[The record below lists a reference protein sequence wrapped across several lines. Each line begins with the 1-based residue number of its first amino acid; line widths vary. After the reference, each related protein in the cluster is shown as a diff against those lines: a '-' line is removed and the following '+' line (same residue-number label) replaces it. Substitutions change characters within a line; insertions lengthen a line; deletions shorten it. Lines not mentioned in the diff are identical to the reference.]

1 MATDIPSFDEL
12 LGLLRVRLQLADD
25 VNVGE
30 LHSFKVLMAD
40 KANVVSDAWYWDAFA
55 ELQAQGHLD
64 TPSSLG
70 NERLHVAAGFWPDH
84 GLFRS
89 QRKPRTSQKRLGFAV
104 ESAHS

>member
-1 MATDIPSFDEL
+1 VATDIPSFDEL
-12 LGLLRVRLQLADD
+12 LDLLRVRLQLADH

-40 KANVVSDAWYWDAFA
+40 KANVVSDGWYWDAFA

-70 NERLHVAAGFWPDH
+70 NGGHAFARLSADGR
-84 GLFRS
+84 LYL
-89 QRKPRTSQKRLGFAV
+89 RTI
-104 ESAHS
+104 